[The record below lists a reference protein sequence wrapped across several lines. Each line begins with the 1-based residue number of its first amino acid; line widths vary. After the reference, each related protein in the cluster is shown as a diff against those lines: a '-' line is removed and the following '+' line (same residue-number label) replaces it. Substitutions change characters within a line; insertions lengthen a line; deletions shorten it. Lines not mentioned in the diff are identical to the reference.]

1 MTDVQP
7 ALNERTHR
15 WEDPAGMAAAAGMDG
30 LSVMRA
36 VLSGELPAPPIA
48 GLLGFEL
55 ESVDEGRAVFTLEPG
70 DYHYNPLGSVHGGVY
85 ATLLDSALGCAV
97 HTTLPA
103 GVRYTSL
110 DLDVKF
116 LRRITTDTGL
126 VRATGW
132 VVHGGRSTAL
142 ARADL
147 RDEAG
152 RLLAEGSSSCII
164 FR

>member
-1 MTDVQP
+1 MTDVRP
-7 ALNERTHR
+7 SLNERTHR

-36 VLSGELPAPPIA
+36 VLAGELPAPPIA
-48 GLLGFEL
+48 GLLGLEL
-55 ESVDEGRAVFTLEPG
+55 ESVAEGRTVFTLEPAA
-70 DYHYNPLGSVHGGVY
+70 YHYNPFGTVHGGVY

-103 GVRYTSL
+103 GVGYTSL
-110 DLDVKF
+110 DLDVRF
-116 LRRITTDTGL
+116 LRRITTATGL

-132 VVHGGRSTAL
+132 VVHRGRSTLL

-147 RDEAG
+147 RDGAG
-152 RLLAEGSSSCII
+152 RLLAEGSSSCMIL
-164 FR
+164 R